1 MNMYQAFGMNPVNN
15 RDPWGLKTDFNY
27 FGTKKSY
34 AQALN
39 SLVVTTADRR
49 QLGRVA
55 EGGANII
62 PAIIYFIQD
71 LAEVVT
77 GEDFFPEDWR
87 FSFNFSEPGS
97 IIQLYP
103 TEKCTY
109 WEKVRDVTV
118 VYPTGKF
125 IANTGADFI
134 LGYNDPYV
142 MNTPVGQEAREN
154 FDRQLIPLGA
164 TSYGVYKGISLIKTK
179 GQATYNSTVG
189 STIKYNAK
197 AGRFYDANTGK
208 FIKFRD
214 VPWPEP
220 YGFVSY
226 TENMAKTGQIVDR
239 YGSPGGKYLA
249 PEGTPYA
256 QRGIPEGYVEYHK
269 YKVLKPFKW
278 YEGSTAPVKRF
289 DSPGGGYQYMT
300 KEPIWKL
307 IKEGYLE
314 EIQ

>member
-1 MNMYQAFGMNPVNN
+1 MNPVNFV
-15 RDPWGLKTDFNY
+15 DP
-27 FGTKKSY
+27 FGKS
-34 AQALN
+34 Q
-39 SLVVTTADRR
+39 
-49 QLGRVA
+49 
-55 EGGANII
+55 
-62 PAIIYFIQD
+62 
-71 LAEVVT
+71 
-77 GEDFFPEDWR
+77 
-87 FSFNFSEPGS
+87 
-97 IIQLYP
+97 
-103 TEKCTY
+103 
-109 WEKVRDVTV
+109 
-118 VYPTGKF
+118 VYPGVP
-125 IANTGADFI
+125 G
-134 LGYNDPYV
+134 
-142 MNTPVGQEAREN
+142 
-154 FDRQLIPLGA
+154 
-164 TSYGVYKGISLIKTK
+164 TSYGEMELYHKDYEFKRFIDGYHRGMGEFLTNPMTLATIGLTIINPYVGVAFGLGSLTNAYYHSVTDRLEEGESFGGALGGGVLDLTGVSDIQASSKFKDPYKSGELLASGSMKLGTTAIAIVYGAKMGLSKLRSASEAPT
-179 GQATYNSTVG
+179 GGSTV
-189 STIKYNAK
+189 KYNAK
-197 AGRFYDANTGK
+197 AKRFYDANTGK

-214 VPWPEP
+214 VPWPED

-226 TENMAKTGQIVDR
+226 TENMAETGQIVDR